1 MAEYKIKDLENLTG
15 IKSHTIRIWEKRYRI
30 LSPDRTDTKIRTYS
44 DSELTHLLTVS
55 MLNRNGIKISKIA
68 KLSQEDMNKLL
79 WDIKVNKEPEYSM
92 DKLLLSLVSLDEEL
106 FKETLA
112 NLLESEGLEKTFT
125 DHLIPFLDRI
135 GIMWLIGSV
144 NPAQEHFMSNLI
156 RQKII
161 SEIDKQEIPAS
172 TEKSVL
178 MYLPEHEWHEMSLL
192 FYHFLLRSKGIPTF
206 YLGQSLPYESLVECI
221 EKLKPNYILSSWL
234 TAVDEKLVV
243 SYFKK
248 LKSDYPN
255 LDVFAG
261 GPQIKANSTALKKY
275 IIEVNDLA
283 SIMKHLEVL
292 NYKVYNLSRYNNN
305 FLGFFTIKPF
315 NCLIHLLQFLLKLIF
330 L

>member
-125 DHLIPFLDRI
+125 NHLIPFLDRI

-161 SEIDKQEIPAS
+161 SEIDKQQIPVS

-192 FYHFLLRSKGIPTF
+192 FYHFLLRSKGVPTF

-283 SIMKHLEVL
+283 SIMKHLEA
-292 NYKVYNLSRYNNN
+292 
-305 FLGFFTIKPF
+305 
-315 NCLIHLLQFLLKLIF
+315 
-330 L
+330 

>member
-161 SEIDKQEIPAS
+161 SEIDKQEIPVS

-192 FYHFLLRSKGIPTF
+192 FYHFLLRSKGVPTF

-243 SYFKK
+243 GYFKK

-283 SIMKHLEVL
+283 SIMKHLEA
-292 NYKVYNLSRYNNN
+292 
-305 FLGFFTIKPF
+305 
-315 NCLIHLLQFLLKLIF
+315 
-330 L
+330 

>member
-161 SEIDKQEIPAS
+161 SEIDKQEIPIS

-192 FYHFLLRSKGIPTF
+192 FYHFLLRSKGVPTF

-283 SIMKHLEVL
+283 SIMKHLEA
-292 NYKVYNLSRYNNN
+292 
-305 FLGFFTIKPF
+305 
-315 NCLIHLLQFLLKLIF
+315 
-330 L
+330 

>member
-161 SEIDKQEIPAS
+161 SEIDKQEIPVS

-192 FYHFLLRSKGIPTF
+192 FYHFLLRSKGVPTF

-283 SIMKHLEVL
+283 SIMKHLE
-292 NYKVYNLSRYNNN
+292 
-305 FLGFFTIKPF
+305 G
-315 NCLIHLLQFLLKLIF
+315 
-330 L
+330 

>member
-68 KLSQEDMNKLL
+68 KLSQEDMNNLL

-112 NLLESEGLEKTFT
+112 NLLESEGLEKTYT

-221 EKLKPNYILSSWL
+221 EKLKPNYILTSWL

-243 SYFKK
+243 GYFKK

-261 GPQIKANSTALKKY
+261 GPQIKANSKELKKY

-283 SIMKHLEVL
+283 SIMNHIEA
-292 NYKVYNLSRYNNN
+292 
-305 FLGFFTIKPF
+305 
-315 NCLIHLLQFLLKLIF
+315 
-330 L
+330 

>member
-68 KLSQEDMNKLL
+68 NLSQEDMNNLL

-92 DKLLLSLVSLDEEL
+92 DKLLLSLISLDEKL
-106 FKETLA
+106 FKETLSS
-112 NLLESEGLEKTFT
+112 LLETEGLEKTFT

-161 SEIDKQEIPAS
+161 SEIDKQEIPIS

-192 FYHFLLRSKGIPTF
+192 FYHFLLRSKGVPTF
-206 YLGQSLPYESLVECI
+206 YLGQSLPYESLLECI
-221 EKLKPNYILSSWL
+221 EKLKPNFILSSWL
-234 TAVDEKLVV
+234 TAVDDKMVV
-243 SYFKK
+243 GYFKK

-261 GPQIKANSTALKKY
+261 GPQIKANSAALKKY
-275 IIEVNDLA
+275 IIEVNDLN
-283 SIMKHLEVL
+283 SIMKHL
-292 NYKVYNLSRYNNN
+292 KV
-305 FLGFFTIKPF
+305 
-315 NCLIHLLQFLLKLIF
+315 
-330 L
+330 

>member
-112 NLLESEGLEKTFT
+112 NLLETEGLEKTFT

-161 SEIDKQEIPAS
+161 SEIDKQEIPVS

-243 SYFKK
+243 GYFKK

-283 SIMKHLEVL
+283 SIMKHLE
-292 NYKVYNLSRYNNN
+292 S
-305 FLGFFTIKPF
+305 
-315 NCLIHLLQFLLKLIF
+315 
-330 L
+330 

>member
-106 FKETLA
+106 FKDTLA
-112 NLLESEGLEKTFT
+112 NLLETEGLEKTFT

-161 SEIDKQEIPAS
+161 SEIDKQEIPVS

-192 FYHFLLRSKGIPTF
+192 FYHFLLRSKGVPTF

-234 TAVDEKLVV
+234 TAVDGKLVV
-243 SYFKK
+243 GYFKK

-261 GPQIKANSTALKKY
+261 GPQIKANSTALKNY
-275 IIEVNDLA
+275 LIEVNDLA
-283 SIMKHLEVL
+283 SIMKHL
-292 NYKVYNLSRYNNN
+292 K
-305 FLGFFTIKPF
+305 T
-315 NCLIHLLQFLLKLIF
+315 
-330 L
+330 

>member
-106 FKETLA
+106 FKETLS

-161 SEIDKQEIPAS
+161 SEIDKQEIPIS

-192 FYHFLLRSKGIPTF
+192 FYHFLLRSKGVPTF

-243 SYFKK
+243 GYFKK

-283 SIMKHLEVL
+283 SIMKHLEA
-292 NYKVYNLSRYNNN
+292 
-305 FLGFFTIKPF
+305 
-315 NCLIHLLQFLLKLIF
+315 
-330 L
+330 

>member
-125 DHLIPFLDRI
+125 NHLIPFLDRI

-161 SEIDKQEIPAS
+161 SEIDKQEIPVS

-192 FYHFLLRSKGIPTF
+192 FYHFLLRSKGVPTF

-243 SYFKK
+243 SYFKR
-248 LKSDYPN
+248 LKSDYPK

-275 IIEVNDLA
+275 IIEVNDLS
-283 SIMKHLEVL
+283 SIMKYLEA
-292 NYKVYNLSRYNNN
+292 
-305 FLGFFTIKPF
+305 
-315 NCLIHLLQFLLKLIF
+315 
-330 L
+330 

>member
-30 LSPDRTDTKIRTYS
+30 LSPERTDTKIRTYS

-161 SEIDKQEIPAS
+161 SEIDKQEIPVS

-192 FYHFLLRSKGIPTF
+192 FYHFLLRSKGVPTF

-243 SYFKK
+243 GYFKK

-255 LDVFAG
+255 LDIFAG

-283 SIMKHLEVL
+283 SIMKHLEA
-292 NYKVYNLSRYNNN
+292 
-305 FLGFFTIKPF
+305 
-315 NCLIHLLQFLLKLIF
+315 
-330 L
+330 

>member
-68 KLSQEDMNKLL
+68 KLSQDDMNKLL

-161 SEIDKQEIPAS
+161 SEIDKQEIPVS

-192 FYHFLLRSKGIPTF
+192 FYHFLLRSKGVPTF

-283 SIMKHLEVL
+283 SIMKHLEA
-292 NYKVYNLSRYNNN
+292 
-305 FLGFFTIKPF
+305 
-315 NCLIHLLQFLLKLIF
+315 
-330 L
+330 

>member
-161 SEIDKQEIPAS
+161 SEIDKQQIPAS

-283 SIMKHLEVL
+283 SIMKHLE
-292 NYKVYNLSRYNNN
+292 S
-305 FLGFFTIKPF
+305 
-315 NCLIHLLQFLLKLIF
+315 
-330 L
+330 

>member
-68 KLSQEDMNKLL
+68 KLSQEDMNNLL

-112 NLLESEGLEKTFT
+112 NLLETEGLEKTFT

-261 GPQIKANSTALKKY
+261 GPQIKANSAALKKY

-283 SIMKHLEVL
+283 SIMKHLEA
-292 NYKVYNLSRYNNN
+292 
-305 FLGFFTIKPF
+305 
-315 NCLIHLLQFLLKLIF
+315 
-330 L
+330 

>member
-112 NLLESEGLEKTFT
+112 NLLETEGLEKTFT

-161 SEIDKQEIPAS
+161 SEIDKQEIPVS

-192 FYHFLLRSKGIPTF
+192 FYHFLLRSKGVPTF

-234 TAVDEKLVV
+234 TAVDGKLVV
-243 SYFKK
+243 GYFKK

-275 IIEVNDLA
+275 IIEVNDLG
-283 SIMKHLEVL
+283 SIMKHLEA
-292 NYKVYNLSRYNNN
+292 
-305 FLGFFTIKPF
+305 
-315 NCLIHLLQFLLKLIF
+315 
-330 L
+330 

>member
-161 SEIDKQEIPAS
+161 SEIDKQEIPVS

-192 FYHFLLRSKGIPTF
+192 FYHFLLRSKGVPTF

-283 SIMKHLEVL
+283 SIMKHLEA
-292 NYKVYNLSRYNNN
+292 
-305 FLGFFTIKPF
+305 
-315 NCLIHLLQFLLKLIF
+315 
-330 L
+330 

>member
-68 KLSQEDMNKLL
+68 ELSQEDMNKLL

-161 SEIDKQEIPAS
+161 SEIDKQQIPAS

-283 SIMKHLEVL
+283 SIMKHLE
-292 NYKVYNLSRYNNN
+292 S
-305 FLGFFTIKPF
+305 
-315 NCLIHLLQFLLKLIF
+315 
-330 L
+330 

>member
-221 EKLKPNYILSSWL
+221 EKLKPHYILSSWL
-234 TAVDEKLVV
+234 TAVDAKLVV

-283 SIMKHLEVL
+283 SIMKHLEA
-292 NYKVYNLSRYNNN
+292 
-305 FLGFFTIKPF
+305 
-315 NCLIHLLQFLLKLIF
+315 
-330 L
+330 

>member
-68 KLSQEDMNKLL
+68 ELSQEDMNKLL

-192 FYHFLLRSKGIPTF
+192 FYHFLLRSKGVPTF

-234 TAVDEKLVV
+234 TAVDGKLVV
-243 SYFKK
+243 GYFKK

-283 SIMKHLEVL
+283 SIMKHLEA
-292 NYKVYNLSRYNNN
+292 
-305 FLGFFTIKPF
+305 
-315 NCLIHLLQFLLKLIF
+315 
-330 L
+330 

>member
-55 MLNRNGIKISKIA
+55 MLNRNGVKISKIA
-68 KLSQEDMNKLL
+68 NLSQEDMNNLL

-92 DKLLLSLVSLDEEL
+92 DKLLLSLISLDEKL
-106 FKETLA
+106 FKETLSS
-112 NLLESEGLEKTFT
+112 LLETEGLEKTFT

-161 SEIDKQEIPAS
+161 SEIDKQEIPIS

-192 FYHFLLRSKGIPTF
+192 FYHFLLRSKGVPTF
-206 YLGQSLPYESLVECI
+206 YLGQSLPYESLLECI

-234 TAVDEKLVV
+234 TAVDDKMVV
-243 SYFKK
+243 GYFKK

-261 GPQIKANSTALKKY
+261 GPQIKANSAALKKY
-275 IIEVNDLA
+275 IIEVNDLN
-283 SIMKHLEVL
+283 SIMKHL
-292 NYKVYNLSRYNNN
+292 KV
-305 FLGFFTIKPF
+305 
-315 NCLIHLLQFLLKLIF
+315 
-330 L
+330 

>member
-55 MLNRNGIKISKIA
+55 MLNRSGIKISKIA

-112 NLLESEGLEKTFT
+112 NLLETEGLEKTFT

-161 SEIDKQEIPAS
+161 SEIDKQEIPVS

-283 SIMKHLEVL
+283 SIMKHLEA
-292 NYKVYNLSRYNNN
+292 
-305 FLGFFTIKPF
+305 
-315 NCLIHLLQFLLKLIF
+315 
-330 L
+330 

>member
-55 MLNRNGIKISKIA
+55 MLNRNGIKISRIA
-68 KLSQEDMNKLL
+68 KLSQEDMNNLL

-112 NLLESEGLEKTFT
+112 NLLETEGLEKTFT

-161 SEIDKQEIPAS
+161 SEIDKQEIPVS

-192 FYHFLLRSKGIPTF
+192 FYHFLLRSKGVPTF

-283 SIMKHLEVL
+283 SIMKHLEA
-292 NYKVYNLSRYNNN
+292 
-305 FLGFFTIKPF
+305 
-315 NCLIHLLQFLLKLIF
+315 
-330 L
+330 